1 MARARVW
8 YIHLGMKASAA
19 ELFEST
25 YGYAAEW
32 YVFAPG
38 RINLI
43 GEHTDY
49 SEGLVFP
56 MAIQHGITIAAAPNR
71 HHELRLISSLAGE
84 AESIDLLQLRTSW
97 IRPKDWGVY
106 PAAVARTL
114 KFDIG
119 LDVAIVSD
127 LPMAG
132 GVSSSAA
139 LEIGFATLFNSLGGN
154 LTPLQLAK
162 RVQQAESE
170 LVGVPCGIMDML
182 ASACGVE
189 GSALLVDTRDLS
201 IEPVEIPSRYE
212 IYLADTGKSREL
224 AKSDY
229 GNRATQCADAA
240 KILGSKVLR
249 DVRSEDLANLN
260 DEMLLRRAR
269 HVLSENDRVVS
280 FRKALLKGDD
290 SQIGYLLAE
299 SHRSLRDDFEVSCD
313 ELDMM
318 VESCLKV
325 PGCIGARMTGAGFG
339 GACVAIFRAG
349 GSQNGPM
356 IEQIYSSGVKT
367 FKPSVRQCLP
377 SGGAR
382 II

>member
-1 MARARVW
+1 
-8 YIHLGMKASAA
+8 MKALAA
-19 ELFEST
+19 EFFESA
-25 YGYAAEW
+25 YGYSAEW
-32 YVFAPG
+32 YAFAPG

-49 SEGLVFP
+49 SEGFVFP
-56 MAIQHGITIAAAPNR
+56 MAIQHGITIAAGLNGT
-71 HHELRLISSLAGE
+71 HKLRLISNVAGE
-84 AESIDLLQLRTSW
+84 AENIDLLQLRTSW
-97 IRPKDWGVY
+97 IRPRDWGVY
-106 PAAVARTL
+106 PAAVAREL
-114 KFDIG
+114 RFEIG

-139 LEIGFATLFNSLGGN
+139 LEIAFATLFNSFGGD
-154 LTPLQLAK
+154 LTPLELA
-162 RVQQAESE
+162 RLAQHAESE

-201 IEPVEIPSRYE
+201 IEPVAIPSKYE

-229 GNRATQCADAA
+229 GKRAKQCADAA
-240 KILGSKVLR
+240 RLLGCRVLR
-249 DVRSEDLANLN
+249 DVRTEDLANLS
-260 DEMLLRRAR
+260 DEVLLRRAR

-280 FRKALLKGDD
+280 FQEALLKGDD

-299 SHRSLRDDFEVSCD
+299 SHQSLRDDFEVSCD
-313 ELDMM
+313 ELDVM
-318 VESCLKV
+318 VDSCLSV

-349 GSQNGPM
+349 GLQIGPM

-367 FKPSVRQCLP
+367 YKSRVRQCLP